1 MLVSGSGS
9 NLQAL
14 IDAARAPDFP
24 AELAV
29 VVSNIPTAFA
39 LERAKKAGIATEVVD
54 HKGFGQREQFDHALV
69 ERLKAHD
76 VEIVC
81 LAGFMRLLGRGF
93 LEAFSGRVLNIHP
106 SLLPAFPG
114 LHGPKQALEYGVKI
128 AGCTVHFVDSGLD
141 SGAVIIQAAVP
152 VLPEDDEAALASR
165 VLAEEHRIYPLAL
178 KWLCEDRL
186 QVQGRTVRIAA
197 EPVVEGTALRSP
209 GRVR

>member
-197 EPVVEGTALRSP
+197 EPVVEGTTLRSP